1 MLCSVLP
8 FMCLAACVCCSEPLV
23 LFFSDDVVHLSL
35 FHFTCHVLLSAAVWH
50 LCFCSRGLCHGISC
64 WITYVAKVYKIMLLI
79 LSKMLMDSLITYV
92 ARVPY

>member
-1 MLCSVLP
+1 MLG
-8 FMCLAACVCCSEPLV
+8 CLCCSEPLV
-23 LFFSDDVVHLSL
+23 LFFSDDVVLFLLVLL

-50 LCFCSRGLCHGISC
+50 LCFCSCGLCHDISC
-64 WITYVAKVYKIMLLI
+64 WITYVARVYKIMLLI